1 MIATKLLEG
10 KIDPAALTEIAHE
23 IAQVEAVLEE
33 QVGSRIALVESVCA
47 HTLRAGGKR
56 LRPAL
61 VTLAAKATGRTFD
74 ADRAH
79 RLGACMEMI
88 HMATLIHDDVID
100 GADTRRG
107 KPTASAVYGSTAA
120 ILSGDVLLARA
131 MAILA
136 ADGDLGI
143 IRLVS
148 GAVVELAEGEVAELE
163 SRGRLDLTASEHFQI
178 LRMKT
183 ASFIEACCRA
193 GAKVAGAPEDEE
205 AALGQYGHHIGM
217 AFQIVDDLLDYRG
230 DLSQTGKPRATDFIE
245 RCPTLPLIA
254 LVERMTDGKA
264 DWLRTAFDK
273 PSTDHLDEVVRL
285 MEQSGAFEA
294 AEEKADEHTIKAVEA
309 VQLLPE
315 SDSRDLL
322 QAVARFVRMRSA

>member
-1 MIATKLLEG
+1 MMNG
-10 KIDPAALTEIAHE
+10 KIDPSALTEIAHE

-33 QVGSRIALVESVCA
+33 HVGSRIALVRSVCT
-47 HTLRAGGKR
+47 HTLHAGGKR

-61 VTLAAKATGRTFD
+61 VTLAARATGRTFD
-74 ADRAH
+74 AERAH

-100 GADTRRG
+100 GAGTRRG
-107 KPTASAVYGSTAA
+107 KPTASSVYGSTAA

-136 ADGDLGI
+136 TDGDLGI

-163 SRGRLDLTASEHFQI
+163 TRGKLDLTANEHFQI
-178 LRMKT
+178 LRLKT
-183 ASFIEACCRA
+183 ASFIEACCRV
-193 GAKVAGAPEDEE
+193 GAKVADAPDQEE
-205 AALGQYGHHIGM
+205 VALGQYGHHIGM

-230 DLSQTGKPRATDFIE
+230 DLNQTGKPRATDFIE

-264 DWLRTAFDK
+264 DWLRRAFEE
-273 PSTDHLDEVVRL
+273 PSPDHLDEVVHM

-294 AEEKADEHTIKAVEA
+294 AEEKADEHTLKAVEA
-309 VQLLPE
+309 LQVLPE
-315 SDSRDLL
+315 SDPRDLL

>member
-1 MIATKLLEG
+1 MNG
-10 KIDPAALTEIAHE
+10 KIDPSALTEIAHE

-33 QVGSRIALVESVCA
+33 HVGSRIALVKSVCT
-47 HTLRAGGKR
+47 HTLHAGGKR

-61 VTLAAKATGRTFD
+61 VTLAARATGLPFD
-74 ADRAH
+74 GDRAH

-100 GADTRRG
+100 GAATRRG
-107 KPTASAVYGSTAA
+107 KPTASSVYGSTAA

-163 SRGRLDLTASEHFQI
+163 SRGNLDLTADEHFGI
-178 LRMKT
+178 LRQKT
-183 ASFIEACCRA
+183 ASFIEACCRV
-193 GAKVAGAPEDEE
+193 GAKVAGAPDEQE
-205 AALGQYGHHIGM
+205 SALGKYGHHIGM

-230 DLSQTGKPRATDFIE
+230 DLNQTGKPRATDFIE
-245 RCPTLPLIA
+245 RCPTLPLIV
-254 LVERMTDGKA
+254 LVERMNDGKA
-264 DWLRTAFDK
+264 EWLRHAFAE
-273 PSTDHLDEVVRL
+273 PSTDQLDEVVRM
-285 MEQSGAFEA
+285 MEQSGAFQA
-294 AEEKADEHTIKAVEA
+294 AEAKADEHTLNAVEA
-309 VQLLPE
+309 LQVLPE
-315 SDSRDLL
+315 SDPRDLL